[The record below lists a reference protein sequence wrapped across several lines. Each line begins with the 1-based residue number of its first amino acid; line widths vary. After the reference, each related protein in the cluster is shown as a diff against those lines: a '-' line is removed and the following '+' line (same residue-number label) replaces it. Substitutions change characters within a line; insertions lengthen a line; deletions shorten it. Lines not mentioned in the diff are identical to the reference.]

1 MSTVKPPEIGFIAT
15 KNIMPPPRFW
25 IFENPFSTRF
35 FPPVFRKS
43 HGQISFLPARF
54 LIAKIDEIDRNLVF
68 PSVNRQNFRL
78 RRPNLVLPARFFFFS
93 GGQISFLP
101 ARFFFFEGVKSR
113 FQKRGG

>member
-43 HGQISFLPARF
+43 DGQISFLPARF

-78 RRPNLVLPARFFFFS
+78 RRPNLVLPTRFFFFFQRVKS
-93 GGQISFLP
+93 RFYLLV
-101 ARFFFFEGVKSR
+101 FFFFEGVKSR
-113 FQKRGG
+113 FQKRG